1 MQETE
6 RQVFDEL
13 IRRIP
18 GVYWFL
24 PRSSD
29 I

>member
-6 RQVFDEL
+6 RQAFDEL
-13 IRRIP
+13 IRCIP
-18 GVYWFL
+18 GVYRFL